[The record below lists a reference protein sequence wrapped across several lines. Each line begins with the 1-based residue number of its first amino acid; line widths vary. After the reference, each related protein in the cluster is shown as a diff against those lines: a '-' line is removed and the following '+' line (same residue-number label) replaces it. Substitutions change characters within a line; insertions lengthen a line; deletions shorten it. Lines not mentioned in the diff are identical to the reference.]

1 MELLLLITASI
12 LFALAA
18 ARWGV
23 DSRPGFVSKE
33 HEFARRGIVWP
44 DRGAAGVLTG
54 VGSPLLPGGAG
65 LGPVRP
71 HAPRLYSRHRLLR
84 RSGGRRPRS
93 RLRG

>member
-1 MELLLLITASI
+1 MELLLLIAASI

-18 ARWGV
+18 CRWGV

-33 HEFARRGIVWP
+33 HELARRGIIWP

-54 VGSPLLPGGAG
+54 IGSPVLPGGAG
-65 LGPVRP
+65 LGRLRP
-71 HAPRLYSRHRLLR
+71 LRPRLYSRHRLLL
-84 RSGGRRPRS
+84 RSRGRRPRS

>member
-1 MELLLLITASI
+1 MELLLLITAAI

-18 ARWGV
+18 YRWGV

-33 HEFARRGIVWP
+33 HELARRGIIWP

-54 VGSPLLPGGAG
+54 IGSPLLPGGAG
-65 LGPVRP
+65 LGNRP
-71 HAPRLYSRHRLLR
+71 HAPRLYSRHRFLR